1 MVIIGSSLIQ
11 KFPTHRVNIYM
22 QRASASSTYTDVEV
36 LESRGISIYAGPQ
49 ATGFHA
55 PFPSGSSHS

>member
-1 MVIIGSSLIQ
+1 MVIIGSSLTQ
-11 KFPTHRVNIYM
+11 NSPPHRVNTYM
-22 QRASASSTYTDVEV
+22 QRASASSIYTDVEV

-55 PFPSGSSHS
+55 PFLSGSSRY